1 MCSGLSNSTYD
12 GKLAYVPALEDVLV
26 WDVKKGQM
34 VSYINRL
41 GIVIADLPKLAMWH
55 ETGHRAEVTCIL
67 RSPQNDL
74 FAVGYA
80 DGSIR
85 LWSASA
91 ESVLTTF
98 NGHKKAVTA
107 LAFDERG
114 TRLASGSQ
122 DTDLI
127 VWDVVAEAGLF
138 R

>member
-1 MCSGLSNSTYD
+1 MS
-12 GKLAYVPALEDVLV
+12 
-26 WDVKKGQM
+26 
-34 VSYINRL
+34 
-41 GIVIADLPKLAMWH
+41 MWH
-55 ETGHRAEVTCIL
+55 ETGFRAEVTCIL
-67 RSPQNDL
+67 RSPRQDF

-85 LWSASA
+85 LWNC
-91 ESVLTTF
+91 SVCSVTTTF
-98 NGHKKAVTA
+98 NGHKKAVTS
-107 LAFDERG
+107 LAFDEDG